1 MAFILQIDC
10 SLSILET
17 HGTSAWVHNNVVK
30 HYLITAYYA
39 HQKNYT
45 HILLPISQG
54 YAVGRQLRRLGV
66 VIELRSTN
74 L

>member
-45 HILLPISQG
+45 HIS
-54 YAVGRQLRRLGV
+54 
-66 VIELRSTN
+66 
-74 L
+74 